1 MNCKECGKPNETMVI
16 ISDCHTW
23 TCGECSEKQ
32 EKEKKFK
39 YEFVVR
45 DFDLRSASVF
55 LEFDEPLTNSKIDK
69 IIDSYIG
76 VNGIAVCGFV
86 GLVEN

>member
-1 MNCKECGKPNETMVI
+1 MNCKDCGKPNEAMVI

-32 EKEKKFK
+32 EKTKMFK

-55 LEFDEPLTNSKIDK
+55 LDFEEPLIESKIDE